1 MRSLLSL
8 GVSLARFF
16 LSDHRRGAGD
26 FYRLRDLSLTADRS
40 SVNDHVVIR
49 RGRASPASPAPR
61 AGSRR
66 PHVLCWRS
74 RQDLTLQP
82 RDSKSRTLSG

>member
-1 MRSLLSL
+1 MMRSLLSL

-49 RGRASPASPAPR
+49 RGRASPDSPAP
-61 AGSRR
+61 G
-66 PHVLCWRS
+66 
-74 RQDLTLQP
+74 QDRGALTFYVGGP
-82 RDSKSRTLSG
+82 GRI